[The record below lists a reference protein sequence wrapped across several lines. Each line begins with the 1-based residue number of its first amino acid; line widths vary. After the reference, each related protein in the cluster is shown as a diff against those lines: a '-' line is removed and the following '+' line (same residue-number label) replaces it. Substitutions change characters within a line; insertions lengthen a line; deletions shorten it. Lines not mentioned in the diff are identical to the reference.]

1 MSDFSKIGGVGIMG
15 FISPMDTLDTY
26 AVTDP
31 LYGVDGLRNV
41 DQESDLDLISYD
53 RRRPGMIVG
62 VDGGSKY
69 FKLKN
74 NFWSFDISDWEEIF
88 FLSSSQLEFLNNLR
102 NNLLIPGVNSSTFI
116 DRELISG
123 NIDSVN
129 KVFSLR
135 FTPELNSEHLFYNGL
150 LQDRGEQLDYLIT
163 GKTITFNEPPKIGS
177 KLLCTYRTY
186 SEINFIDHET
196 PIGVTDG
203 INKVFELSTLPKPGS
218 DHIYLNGLL
227 QDPGENNDYTINEKI
242 ITFNFPPNSWSKIT
256 CSYRFH

>member
-1 MSDFSKIGGVGIMG
+1 MK
-15 FISPMDTLDTY
+15 
-26 AVTDP
+26 
-31 LYGVDGLRNV
+31 
-41 DQESDLDLISYD
+41 
-53 RRRPGMIVG
+53 
-62 VDGGSKY
+62 
-69 FKLKN
+69 
-74 NFWSFDISDWEEIF
+74 
-88 FLSSSQLEFLNNLR
+88 
-102 NNLLIPGVNSSTFI
+102 
-116 DRELISG
+116 
-123 NIDSVN
+123 
-129 KVFSLR
+129 
-135 FTPELNSEHLFYNGL
+135 EHLFYNGL

-186 SEINFIDHET
+186 SEINFIDHEN

-227 QDPGENNDYTINEKI
+227 QDPGENNDYTINGKI